1 MKITGLLSTTL
12 GLTLVVCSQ
21 AFAGT
26 IVVNTGGP
34 TNGMAMASRP
44 DSSGKTEIEAA
55 DDFIVGPSNT
65 FINSGT
71 FTGILTSGVTVP
83 TVQNVI
89 VEIYRVFPLDSNV
102 PPSGNVIT
110 RANSPSD
117 IAFESFDASAS
128 ELSFSTAVL
137 AASFTALNSVQAGG
151 IHPKPGQTTGG
162 NGQVTGEEV
171 QFNVTFTTP
180 FLLPADH
187 YFFVPQVQ
195 VSGGEFLWLSGDR
208 PLAIG
213 DVGPTPDLQAWIRD
227 EALSP
232 DWSRVGTDIVG
243 GPTPPTFN
251 GAFSLDGT
259 VVPEPATFGLC
270 FAALGLT
277 GLIVRRRR
285 S

>member
-1 MKITGLLSTTL
+1 VKTTGVLSLL
-12 GLTLVVCSQ
+12 GLTLLACSQ
-21 AFAGT
+21 TFAGI
-26 IVVNTGGP
+26 IVDTGGP

-44 DSSGKTEIEAA
+44 DAGGKTEIEAA
-55 DDFIVGPSNT
+55 DDFIVGPGGST
-65 FINSGT
+65 FITGGT

-83 TVQNVI
+83 AVQNVI
-89 VEIYRVFPLDSNV
+89 IEIYRVFPLDSTS
-102 PPSGNVIT
+102 PPSGNVNT

-117 IAFESFDASAS
+117 VAFDSFDASAAQV
-128 ELSFSTAVL
+128 SFSTTVL

-171 QFNVTFTTP
+171 RFNITFTTP

-208 PLAIG
+208 PLTG
-213 DVGPTPDLQAWIRD
+213 SDVGPTPDLQAWIRD
-227 EALSP
+227 QGLDP

-243 GPTPPTFN
+243 GTTPPTFN
-251 GAFSLDGT
+251 GAFSLNAT
-259 VVPEPATFGLC
+259 VTPEPATFGLC
-270 FAALGLT
+270 FAALGLA
-277 GLIVRRRR
+277 GLVVRRRR
-285 S
+285 AE